1 MEGFFIKFEK
11 IYRTM
16 SANKTQ
22 KTKLSVD
29 DFINSVEHEGKRKDS
44 FEILEMMKTITKE
57 EPKMWGTSIIG
68 FGDVHYKYASGR
80 EGDWFKVG
88 FSPRKANISLYLMG
102 CDISKAN
109 NLLENLGKHKTGK
122 GCLYVNKLADID
134 KNVLKELIK
143 EGFENGHLGTE
154 NH

>member
-1 MEGFFIKFEK
+1 MAE
-11 IYRTM
+11 
-16 SANKTQ
+16 NKTQ
-22 KTKLSVD
+22 KTALSVI
-29 DFINSVEHEGKRKDS
+29 DFINSVDHEGKRKDA
-44 FEILEMMKTITKE
+44 FEILEMMKNVTGE

-88 FSPRKANISLYLMG
+88 FSPRKAKISLYLMG
-102 CDISKAN
+102 CDISKADTI
-109 NLLENLGKHKTGK
+109 LERLGKHKVGK

-134 KNVLKELIK
+134 VRVLEEMVK
-143 EGFENGHLGTE
+143 EGYENGHIGTE